1 MWWRWGVP
9 EPEDGGRTASM
20 PGGEA
25 GLANSGCVRLRISAS
40 SLNPDLLKQRSA
52 KRLRHGSKRF
62 VQAVSQVGL

>member
-1 MWWRWGVP
+1 MAAVRY
-9 EPEDGGRTASM
+9 RRR
-20 PGGEA
+20 GEA

-52 KRLRHGSKRF
+52 KRLRHGAKRF